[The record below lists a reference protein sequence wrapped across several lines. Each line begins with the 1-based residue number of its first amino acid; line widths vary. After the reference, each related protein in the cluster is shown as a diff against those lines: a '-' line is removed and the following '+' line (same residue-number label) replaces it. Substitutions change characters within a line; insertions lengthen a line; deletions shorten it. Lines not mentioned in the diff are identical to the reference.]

1 MYINQACTTYSENL
15 SFEVQEALVKL
26 TTTAKLSVELAL
38 LPKKNG
44 IKIADY
50 NMEMRGFYC
59 PCPRKDKVSPG
70 CNHIFINLFLFQRG
84 GVQMLFLL
92 LISLIVFAAVVV
104 DLVALGADIIVGG
117 GVLLLLLLLV
127 CCW

>member
-1 MYINQACTTYSENL
+1 MHYIFGKLILRGSRGTRQANYYGKVICRAR
-15 SFEVQEALVKL
+15 FA
-26 TTTAKLSVELAL
+26 
-38 LPKKNG
+38 PKKNG